1 MIYFKTATERNL
13 HKKMLEL
20 CGLAPIRLEF
30 GRSNKYPIMVLVLPT
45 VQYHYLVMF
54 NLENS

>member
-1 MIYFKTATERNL
+1 M
-13 HKKMLEL
+13 
-20 CGLAPIRLEF
+20 
-30 GRSNKYPIMVLVLPT
+30 PIMVLVLPT